1 MNPNAILGKY
11 LIKQIVINFL
21 AVLLMVMGIV
31 LMFEVIELLR
41 RTSDRTDVDAW
52 FIMQMAVTKLPR
64 TLEMVFPFVMM
75 IAAMITFWR
84 LSKSNEFVIIRAAGV
99 SIWGFLTPV
108 LFAVFT
114 VGVLNI
120 TVINPISAQMY
131 EAYETLDY
139 RFKTKNP
146 KAVLFSDKGLWIR
159 EAIDEN
165 RFLVLQA
172 KSLRQEGKNLLLR
185 DVDILEMDR
194 NSQILKRVE
203 AFAAV
208 LENKEFELKD
218 VKVFEAGKPT
228 LNLNN
233 VKYQTTLTAERIKEN
248 FVDPEAISFWDLP
261 GTIKFYEMSG
271 FSALRHHMR
280 YLTLLA
286 SPFMLCA
293 MVLVAAAEQ
302 QARRR
307 NVFDCRRHCYGF
319 YGLFYVAGNLRL
331 RHQRLYSEFLCR
343 LDTGADCRFDQRFHS
358 AAFGRRLD
366 VAFRCRRFLGHLCK
380 FAVL

>member
-11 LIKQIVINFL
+11 LIKQIIVSFL

-41 RTSDRTDVDAW
+41 RTSDRPDVDAW
-52 FIMQMAVTKLPR
+52 FIMQMAITKLPR
-64 TLEMVFPFVMM
+64 TLDMVFPFVMM
-75 IAAMITFWR
+75 IAAMITFWK

-108 LFAVFT
+108 LFAVF
-114 VGVLNI
+114 VIGVLNI
-120 TVINPISAQMY
+120 TIINPISAKLY
-131 EAYETLDY
+131 EVHETLDY

-159 EAIDEN
+159 EAIDDE

-172 KSLRQEGKNLLLR
+172 KSLRQEGKALLLR

-228 LNLNN
+228 LNVNN
-233 VKYQTTLTAERIKEN
+233 VKYKTTLTAERIKEN
-248 FVDPEAISFWDLP
+248 FVPPEAISFWNLP
-261 GTIKFYEMSG
+261 G
-271 FSALRHHMR
+271 
-280 YLTLLA
+280 
-286 SPFMLCA
+286 
-293 MVLVAAAEQ
+293 
-302 QARRR
+302 
-307 NVFDCRRHCYGF
+307 
-319 YGLFYVAGNLRL
+319 
-331 RHQRLYSEFLCR
+331 
-343 LDTGADCRFDQRFHS
+343 
-358 AAFGRRLD
+358 
-366 VAFRCRRFLGHLCK
+366 
-380 FAVL
+380 

>member
-1 MNPNAILGKY
+1 
-11 LIKQIVINFL
+11 
-21 AVLLMVMGIV
+21 
-31 LMFEVIELLR
+31 
-41 RTSDRTDVDAW
+41 
-52 FIMQMAVTKLPR
+52 
-64 TLEMVFPFVMM
+64 
-75 IAAMITFWR
+75 
-84 LSKSNEFVIIRAAGV
+84 
-99 SIWGFLTPV
+99 
-108 LFAVFT
+108 
-114 VGVLNI
+114 
-120 TVINPISAQMY
+120 MY

-261 GTIKFYEMSG
+261 GTIKFYENAVS
-271 FSALRHHMR
+271 
-280 YLTLLA
+280 
-286 SPFMLCA
+286 
-293 MVLVAAAEQ
+293 
-302 QARRR
+302 
-307 NVFDCRRHCYGF
+307 NI
-319 YGLFYVAGNLRL
+319 
-331 RHQRLYSEFLCR
+331 
-343 LDTGADCRFDQRFHS
+343 
-358 AAFGRRLD
+358 
-366 VAFRCRRFLGHLCK
+366 RRFSLHC
-380 FAVL
+380 

>member
-1 MNPNAILGKY
+1 
-11 LIKQIVINFL
+11 
-21 AVLLMVMGIV
+21 
-31 LMFEVIELLR
+31 
-41 RTSDRTDVDAW
+41 
-52 FIMQMAVTKLPR
+52 
-64 TLEMVFPFVMM
+64 
-75 IAAMITFWR
+75 
-84 LSKSNEFVIIRAAGV
+84 
-99 SIWGFLTPV
+99 
-108 LFAVFT
+108 
-114 VGVLNI
+114 
-120 TVINPISAQMY
+120 MY

-261 GTIKFYEMSG
+261 GNHKILRNVGFFGAAAPYALSYAAGFAFY
-271 FSALRHHMR
+271 ALRDGSGR
-280 YLTLLA
+280 GSVCAA
-286 SPFMLCA
+286 S
-293 MVLVAAAEQ
+293 EQ

-319 YGLFYVAGNLRL
+319 YGLFYVAGNLRF

>member
-120 TVINPISAQMY
+120 TSSI
-131 EAYETLDY
+131 
-139 RFKTKNP
+139 RF
-146 KAVLFSDKGLWIR
+146 
-159 EAIDEN
+159 
-165 RFLVLQA
+165 
-172 KSLRQEGKNLLLR
+172 
-185 DVDILEMDR
+185 
-194 NSQILKRVE
+194 
-203 AFAAV
+203 
-208 LENKEFELKD
+208 
-218 VKVFEAGKPT
+218 
-228 LNLNN
+228 
-233 VKYQTTLTAERIKEN
+233 
-248 FVDPEAISFWDLP
+248 
-261 GTIKFYEMSG
+261 
-271 FSALRHHMR
+271 
-280 YLTLLA
+280 
-286 SPFMLCA
+286 
-293 MVLVAAAEQ
+293 
-302 QARRR
+302 RRR
-307 NVFDCRRHCYGF
+307 CTRLMKRWITVLRPRIRKPCCFRTRDCG
-319 YGLFYVAGNLRL
+319 
-331 RHQRLYSEFLCR
+331 
-343 LDTGADCRFDQRFHS
+343 
-358 AAFGRRLD
+358 
-366 VAFRCRRFLGHLCK
+366 
-380 FAVL
+380 

>member
-233 VKYQTTLTAERIKEN
+233 VKYQTTLTAEESK
-248 FVDPEAISFWDLP
+248 
-261 GTIKFYEMSG
+261 K
-271 FSALRHHMR
+271 
-280 YLTLLA
+280 TLWI
-286 SPFMLCA
+286 
-293 MVLVAAAEQ
+293 
-302 QARRR
+302 
-307 NVFDCRRHCYGF
+307 
-319 YGLFYVAGNLRL
+319 
-331 RHQRLYSEFLCR
+331 
-343 LDTGADCRFDQRFHS
+343 
-358 AAFGRRLD
+358 RRL
-366 VAFRCRRFLGHLCK
+366 FLSGICREP
-380 FAVL
+380 

>member
-146 KAVLFSDKGLWIR
+146 KAVLFSDKGFWIR

-293 MVLVAAAEQ
+293 MVLVAAVFALRPNN
-302 QARRR
+302 RRGG
-307 NVFDCRRHCYGF
+307 VMFLIVGGIATGF
-319 YGLFYVAGNLRL
+319 MVYFMSQVIY
-331 RHQRLYSEFLCR
+331 
-343 LDTGADCRFDQRFHS
+343 
-358 AAFGRRLD
+358 AFGINGYIPSFFAAWTPALIAALIS
-366 VAFRCRRFLGHLCK
+366 VSILLHLEDG
-380 FAVL
+380 